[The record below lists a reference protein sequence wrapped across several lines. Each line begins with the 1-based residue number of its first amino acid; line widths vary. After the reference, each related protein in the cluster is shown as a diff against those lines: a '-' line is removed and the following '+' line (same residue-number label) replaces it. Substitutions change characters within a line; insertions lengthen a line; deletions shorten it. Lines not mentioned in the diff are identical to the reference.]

1 MIRWRKWLVFSLIAA
16 LLLAPLQAVSA
27 LAGAGEPAAQDAGTY
42 VRFKDDW
49 KGMYLYEDTA
59 GRVRYGTTALSDP
72 AAEWR
77 IEDAGAG
84 KKLIRNRL
92 SGRVLDMTSVTPDAR
107 ITDPLETT
115 AADASTPGAQW
126 LVNDVPGKPGAVGV
140 VSAGNASR
148 LLNVQTQDGFA
159 HANNWAQAG
168 WGSATWHVESAESS
182 EPVRILNPWQGTFL
196 FEDAGKV
203 KYGSPAIT
211 DASSQWFAETTDGKT
226 VFRNRATGH
235 VLNMKNVAE
244 ADAVAQPLESLPP
257 EEGEGGMTAQWVLS
271 PPDES
276 GRVSVSSAV
285 YANRL
290 LNVQTQD
297 GYAHAND
304 WAQPSWGSALWKLQP
319 AAEVEPVRLKDGWKG
334 GYLFEDAAG
343 DVKYGMPAAED
354 KGALW
359 LVYDTAGGTLIR
371 SAQSGNYL
379 TAREPAVSGSEPFAW
394 AMAPAKDSGGSSVEG
409 HYTFADPADSSA
421 LLNVQAQ
428 DGAGHVNDWAQP
440 AWGSAQ
446 WLLEDPAL
454 TPGGPGEP
462 QAPSYIRIKSSW
474 LQLYMYEE
482 DGIVKYGNAAAG
494 DPKAEWLVV
503 SGEGY
508 KRIQNRA
515 TGHFVTLDGATDARQ
530 PLRATDLR
538 EGSTAGDW
546 VIEDYQG
553 AKQIHSVRDAN
564 ESADKQF
571 YIHVENKLKFAQYG
585 VINRDWSS
593 PKWIFVPVGDTGVP
607 QGYVT
612 LKNGYRGTYLY
623 EENGVVKDGTPDL
636 EAPAAQWSLRR
647 GEQGVLIVNRATGHL
662 VSNEHV
668 TSYES
673 ALEALDIDPT
683 WGSAQWTMTDGAE
696 GRKVFTNVWKND
708 QRIHDEDNKGFAQS
722 SGVPADWGSA
732 QWLVDAAPSVPSVL
746 PDGYVRIRNDATG
759 QYLYENARHVVL
771 YGNPAQEDASSHWL
785 IESGVNGERLA
796 NRATGNVM
804 SIAGAQ
810 AYLET
815 EDASGGSDAS
825 LWHIEDAPIA
835 GSLLIRSGA
844 AGHLD
849 EYLHTE
855 DRTGYAQYDLR
866 SIESEGVRWTLE
878 TAVGEARPPVPEAE
892 DSNGVTPAIA
902 DTNVYALSSDV
913 YGGLLTGAGSEASV
927 IASATGVASG
937 TRWVLESYDGYTRVK
952 QLDSGR
958 YLSAD
963 SAGTVVLSSDGAS
976 LGAQWRLNEDAG
988 LASLGS
994 ALLPGQALAVVGG
1007 SGKLGLAAQDA
1018 AASRWQ
1024 LRPLKGTVTYEA
1036 ENAFARGGVAIGTA
1050 SGVSY
1055 AERFEGEDA
1064 ALIFAAD
1071 APAAGSYS
1079 ASVRYRG
1086 AGELAL
1092 VVNGVRTGTLSLTG
1106 DEGWREAAISLS
1118 LREGYNSVELQ
1129 GMGAISGTVAIDALI
1144 VRGAVASPSRGADV
1158 PYTTYEAERMNTNA
1172 QLVSGS
1178 RAYGTLSAESS
1189 GRQAVKLASTGD
1201 YVSFKTSA
1209 AANFLN
1215 IRYSIP
1221 DSEDGAGLDATLSVY
1236 VNGQKRGTLA
1246 LTSRFSW
1253 VYGKYPYT
1261 NQPADGDPHRFYDEA
1276 QQFVGDI
1283 PAGATVALRKDEG
1296 DMAASYAID
1305 FAELELAP
1313 EPLAMTAGYVS
1324 AVDFGAVPDDGED
1337 DTTALE
1343 AAIGAAKREG
1353 AGLWLAAGDY
1363 LLSKPLEV
1371 SGVEIAGAGM
1381 WYSKLTGAGFMGRG
1395 DRVRIRD
1402 LTVDVGVNGRHDALP
1417 EAGFDGAYGKGSS
1430 IQHVWI
1436 RHAKAGVWTTLSD
1449 DASVATEGLYL
1460 GGLRVRDTYADG
1472 VHFSTGTKHAMLE
1485 HSSVRNTGDD
1495 AVALWSD
1502 PREGASDELA
1512 RTEGNVVR
1520 FNTIQLPT
1528 LADNVAVFGG
1538 KDNAIRDNIIT
1549 DTMGFGAG
1557 IAISTRF
1564 NPVPFAGTT
1573 VVERN
1578 TLLRTGGREPNWGQD
1593 FGAIWLFAGD
1603 KPIDADIVFRN
1614 NEAIDSTYQGFYANG
1629 DKGVHAEPGRKVTV
1643 ENLVIDGAGTWGLQ
1657 VNGDAIGSVTLANVL
1672 VRDTK
1677 LGRQFNGAGVEKFRL
1692 EAGESAGENASAG
1705 RNPQVVPDDERNGPD
1720 APGNAAVQNPT
1731 NAAIQQM
1738 DEALRD
1744 ALTGKPS
1751 VLRLRVKAE
1760 ADGSAAVSIGAAALK
1775 ESVAAVPGGLI
1786 AIEAGGVSYML
1797 PITLIAQWLDEKAG
1811 SSSPTSATG
1820 AGKLVLTIAPPAADV
1835 IKAMTQ
1841 AASGAGLTL
1850 IEGAQYEFEL
1860 YWSSDGAESPINSFG
1875 SLFVDR
1881 SLTLNGTLDGG
1892 RTTALVYDPASR
1904 AFRPVPALFKSS
1916 GGKTTVTIRSTTN
1929 SIYVLA
1935 DSARSFGDLAGH
1947 WERADI
1953 ELLAAKR
1960 IVNGTGAGKFSPGA
1974 AVSRAEFAAMLV
1986 RALGLKGDGG
1996 KVAFKDIQASD
2007 WFAGDVEAAARF
2019 GLARGSGDGR
2029 FQPQAE
2035 VTREQ
2040 MAVML
2045 AATLKLAPGAHTA
2058 APADSGTTTA
2068 ATSDEAAVA
2077 QPNVADASAV
2087 GAWAREAIAEL
2098 MRQGLLQGRPDGTF
2112 APKATVTRAEAAT
2125 AIKRLMTGMKLL

>member
-27 LAGAGEPAAQDAGTY
+27 LSGTGDPAAQGGGSY

-49 KGMYLYEDTA
+49 KGKYLYEDNA
-59 GRVRYGTTALSDP
+59 GKVRYGTTALTDP
-72 AAEWR
+72 AGQWLF
-77 IEDAGAG
+77 EDIGAG

-115 AADASTPGAQW
+115 AADALTPGAQW
-126 LVNDVPGKPGAVGV
+126 LVNDVPGKPGAVNV
-140 VSAGNASR
+140 VSAGYASR

-203 KYGSPAIT
+203 KYGAPAIT
-211 DASSQWFAETTDGKT
+211 DPASQWFAETTDGKT
-226 VFRNRATGH
+226 TFRNRATGH
-235 VLNMKNVAE
+235 VLNMKNVAG
-244 ADAVAQPLESLPP
+244 ADTVAQPLESLPP
-257 EEGEGGMTAQWVLS
+257 EEGEGGKTAQWLLS
-271 PPDES
+271 PPDAS
-276 GRVSVSSAV
+276 GRVGVSSAV

-290 LNVQTQD
+290 LNVQTLD

-304 WAQPSWGSALWKLQP
+304 WAQPGWGSALWVLQP

-379 TAREPAVSGSEPFAW
+379 TAREPAASASEPFAW
-394 AMAPAKDSGGSSVEG
+394 AMAPAKDSGGSSVDG
-409 HYTFADPADSSA
+409 HYTFTKPSDPSA

-440 AWGSAQ
+440 SWGSAQ

-462 QAPSYIRIKSSW
+462 QVPSYIRIKSSW

-530 PLRATDLR
+530 SLRATDLR

-553 AKQIHSVRDAN
+553 AKEIHSVRDSNQA
-564 ESADKQF
+564 ADNQF

-593 PKWIFVPVGDTGVP
+593 PKWIFVPAADTGVA

-623 EENGVVKDGTPDL
+623 EENGVVKDGTPNPEDL
-636 EAPAAQWSLRR
+636 AAQWSLRQ

-683 WGSAQWTMTDGAE
+683 WGSAQWTMTDGSE
-696 GRKVFTNVWKND
+696 GRKVFTNIWKND

-732 QWLVDAAPSVPSVL
+732 QWLVEGAPAVPSVL
-746 PDGYVRIRNDATG
+746 PEGYVRIKNDATG
-759 QYLYENARHVVL
+759 QFLYENARNVVL
-771 YGNPAQEDASSHWL
+771 YGNAAADDASSHWR
-785 IESGVNGERLA
+785 IESGPDGERLA

-804 SIAGAQ
+804 SIAGVQ

-815 EDASGGSDAS
+815 EDASSGSDAS
-825 LWHIEDAPIA
+825 QWHVEDAPVA
-835 GSLLIRSGA
+835 GRFLIRSGA

-855 DRTGYAQYDLR
+855 DLTGYAQYDLR
-866 SIESEGVRWTLE
+866 SIESDGVRWSLE
-878 TAVGEARPPVPEAE
+878 TAPSEARPPVPEAE
-892 DSNGVTPAIA
+892 DLNGVTPAIA
-902 DTNVYALSSDV
+902 DANVYALASDAN
-913 YGGLLTGAGSEASV
+913 GGLLTGAGSGVKSIVSAPDNSARWLFEA
-927 IASATGVASG
+927 
-937 TRWVLESYDGYTRVK
+937 YNGYTRVK
-952 QLDSGR
+952 QLESGR
-958 YLSAD
+958 YLTAD
-963 SAGTVVLSSDGAS
+963 STGKVALSSDGSA
-976 LGAQWRLNEDAG
+976 LGAQWRLSADAG
-988 LASLGS
+988 LSTLSS
-994 ALLPGQALAVVGG
+994 ALLPGQALAVVVG
-1007 SGKLGLAAQDA
+1007 SGAPGLASADA
-1018 AASRWQ
+1018 AAARWQ
-1024 LRPLKGTVTYEA
+1024 LRPLKGMAIYEA
-1036 ENAFARGGVAIGTA
+1036 ENAFARGGVSTGTA
-1050 SGVSY
+1050 AGVSY
-1055 AERFEGEDA
+1055 VERFEGADA

-1071 APAAGSYS
+1071 APAAGSYA

-1086 AGELAL
+1086 AGKLAL
-1092 VVNGVRTGTLSLTG
+1092 AVNGIRTQTLSLAG
-1106 DEGWREAAISLS
+1106 DLSWHEAAIALP

-1129 GMGAISGTVAIDALI
+1129 GEGADSGTVEIDALI
-1144 VRGAVASPSRGADV
+1144 VRGAVAPPSRGADV
-1158 PYTTYEAERMNTNA
+1158 PYTTYEAERMKTNG

-1201 YVSFKTSA
+1201 YMSFKASA

-1221 DSEDGAGLDATLSVY
+1221 DSADGAGLDATLSVY
-1236 VNGQKRGTLA
+1236 VNGQKRGSLS
-1246 LTSRFSW
+1246 LTSRYSW

-1261 NQPADGDPHRFYDEA
+1261 NEPADGDPHRFYDEA

-1283 PAGATVALRKDEG
+1283 QAGATVMLRKDEG
-1296 DMAASYAID
+1296 DTAASYAID

-1313 EPLAMTAGYVS
+1313 GLLAMPSGYVS
-1324 AVDFGAVPDDGED
+1324 AVQYGALPDDGED
-1337 DTTALE
+1337 DTKALD
-1343 AAIGAAKREG
+1343 AAIGAAQREG
-1353 AGLWLAAGDY
+1353 FGLWLPAGTY

-1381 WYSKLTGAGFMGRG
+1381 WYTKLTGAGFMGRG

-1402 LTVDVGVNGRHDALP
+1402 LIVDVGVNARHDALP

-1436 RHAKAGVWTTLSD
+1436 RHAKAGIWTTLSD
-1449 DASVATEGLYL
+1449 DASIATEGLYL

-1472 VHFSTGTKHAMLE
+1472 VHFSTGTKHSMLE
-1485 HSSVRNTGDD
+1485 HSSIRNTGDD

-1538 KDNAIRDNIIT
+1538 KDNAIRDNILA

-1564 NPVPFAGTT
+1564 NPVPFSGTT

-1578 TLLRTGGREPNWGQD
+1578 TLLRTGGRESNWGQD

-1603 KPIDADIVFRN
+1603 KPIDADIVIRN

-1629 DKGVHAEPGRKVTV
+1629 DKGVHAEPGRKATV

-1657 VNGDAIGSVTLANVL
+1657 VNGDANGSVTLANVL
-1672 VRDTK
+1672 VRGTK
-1677 LGRQFNGAGVEKFRL
+1677 LGRQFNGAGEEKFRF
-1692 EAGESAGENASAG
+1692 EAGKTTGGDASAG
-1705 RNPQVVPDDERNGPD
+1705 HNPQVVPDDGRIVPE
-1720 APGNAAVQNPT
+1720 APGNAAVENPT
-1731 NAAIQQM
+1731 PNAAIQRL
-1738 DEALRD
+1738 DEALRG
-1744 ALTGKPS
+1744 ALAGKPS
-1751 VLRLRVKAE
+1751 VLRVHAE
-1760 ADGSAAVSIGAAALK
+1760 TAADGTAAVSIGAAALK
-1775 ESVAAVPGGLI
+1775 EAVAAVPGGMI
-1786 AIEAGGVSYML
+1786 AIEAGSVSYML
-1797 PITLIAQWLDEKAG
+1797 PIALIAQWLDDKAG
-1811 SSSPTSATG
+1811 LSLPAPETEE
-1820 AGKLVLTIAPPAADV
+1820 GKLLLTIARPAADV
-1835 IKAMTQ
+1835 KKAMTQ

-1860 YWSSDGAESPINSFG
+1860 YWSSDGAESTIDSFDR
-1875 SLFVDR
+1875 LFVDR

-1892 RTTALVYDPASR
+1892 RTAALVYDPASR
-1904 AFRPVPALFKSS
+1904 AFRPVPALFSSS

-1947 WERADI
+1947 WAKADI

-1986 RALGLKGDGG
+1986 RALGLKGDED
-1996 KVAFKDIQASD
+1996 KAAFDDIQAGD
-2007 WFAGDVEAAARF
+2007 WFADAADAASRF
-2019 GLARGSGDGR
+2019 GLVKGTGDGR
-2029 FQPQAE
+2029 FQPQAP

-2045 AATLKLAPGAHTA
+2045 AAALKLAPGAQTA
-2058 APADSGTTTA
+2058 ASTDSGATTA
-2068 ATSDEAAVA
+2068 ASSDRAADA
-2077 QPNVADASAV
+2077 QPDVADASAI
-2087 GAWAREAIAEL
+2087 GAWAREAISEL

-2112 APKATVTRAEAAT
+2112 APKATVTRAEAA
-2125 AIKRLMTGMKLL
+2125 AALKRLMAGMKLL